1 MTFNRRIIITAIP
14 IVGVNLTAVLAQFQF
29 WHAHL
34 TMWGIPGQLLF
45 AGSLESVAI
54 MLCYFAHL
62 SMISADSAFKLRL
75 GAILFAL
82 IIATMNGSHY
92 LVNGAITA
100 ASVGVFACS
109 AMSPILWGVYSRRQ
123 SRDILINNGLIEG
136 RSVRLGSARW
146 LFHPSKSFK
155 VFSRAVWLGE
165 QSPQAA
171 ISAYEN
177 ARPISEPVIAKSVM
191 AEPVTVEPVTVEP
204 AEPAEPALPERA
216 LPAKPMRRARAGSKA
231 ALVRQ
236 ALNDAPGDGAPAIAA
251 RLAQRGVS
259 VSAAYVR
266 QVKSVAARREIETRR
281 RTMRALA
288 SGASSGYAAP
298 NRIQDE

>member
-1 MTFNRRIIITAIP
+1 MKLNRRIIITAIP

-34 TMWGIPGQLLF
+34 TMWGVPGQLLF

-177 ARPISEPVIAKSVM
+177 TRLISEPVM
-191 AEPVTVEPVTVEP
+191 AEPVMAEP
-204 AEPAEPALPERA
+204 AEPAEAVSSEPA
-216 LPAKPMRRARAGSKA
+216 LPAKPMRRMRAGSKA

-236 ALNDAPGDGAPAIAA
+236 ALNDAPGIGAPAIAA
-251 RLAQRGVS
+251 RLAQRGVL

-266 QVKSVAARREIETRR
+266 QVKSVAARREIESRR
-281 RTMRALA
+281 STMRALA
-288 SGASSGYAAP
+288 SGASSGYAAG